1 MKRIFTLILSI
12 AALSATLGMHADI
25 FSFLNVGAP
34 RGPVKM
40 PAATKI
46 AQVEKI
52 IENCYVD
59 TVNTDKLAE
68 EAIKAML
75 NTLDPHS
82 SYSDPEET

>member
-34 RGPVKM
+34 RGPVRM

-46 AQVEKI
+46 ARVESVSENCSVDPVNTGRLEIKI
-52 IENCYVD
+52 IAKSPAVIFFPGY
-59 TVNTDKLAE
+59 
-68 EAIKAML
+68 
-75 NTLDPHS
+75 
-82 SYSDPEET
+82 

>member
-1 MKRIFTLILSI
+1 MKRIYTLILSI

-25 FSFLNVGAP
+25 FSFLNGGAP

-52 IENCYVD
+52 IENC
-59 TVNTDKLAE
+59 
-68 EAIKAML
+68 
-75 NTLDPHS
+75 
-82 SYSDPEET
+82 